1 MHNFFKN
8 SFLDNSTYHYQKQ
21 NACPYNIHNSAT
33 TLWQLPSPILV
44 GTNVTRCAEE
54 EEEHP
59 PQYPTSPIQQ
69 LQKQLHT
76 MKEED
81 NETCNVCL
89 YTGVAT
95 CTGLTL
101 YFWKMGI
108 LDMPERS
115 SPKFTLE
122 MARQQRF
129 LVTFGGAWALAGAYR
144 LYLG

>member
-1 MHNFFKN
+1 MTMQNYFK
-8 SFLDNSTYHYQKQ
+8 SAFLDKSTFRYQKH
-21 NACPYNIHNSAT
+21 NACPYYVQNTAT
-33 TLWQLPSPILV
+33 ELFQLPYSFLV
-44 GTNVTRCAEE
+44 GSNVTRCAEG
-54 EEEHP
+54 EEHP
-59 PQYPTSPIQQ
+59 PKHPTTPIQQ
-69 LQKQLHT
+69 MQKQLHP
-76 MKEED
+76 KDED
-81 NETCNVCL
+81 ENCNVCL

-115 SPKFTLE
+115 SSKFTLE
-122 MARQQRF
+122 VARQQRF